1 MVLRNL
7 TILGVLASAA
17 LLCACGSKTAC
28 FAMSDEDATAKVI
41 AEYGKLSAAEKG
53 DPQQMQFST
62 TRVVGVSRNRSDK
75 GDGKGL
81 TQVWFTQ
88 DDHTLTVA
96 TLTEDCQLQFR
107 PGLAAD
113 AVKQAAIPVHAPNF

>member
-1 MVLRNL
+1 LRNTL
-7 TILGVLASAA
+7 ILCAA
-17 LLCACGSKTAC
+17 AVALSACGSKTAC

-41 AEYGKLSAAEKG
+41 AEYAKLPAAEKG
-53 DPQQMQFST
+53 DPGQMQFSM
-62 TRVVGVSRNRSDK
+62 TRAVGVGRNRSDK

-81 TQVWFTQ
+81 TQVWFMQ

-113 AVKQAAIPVHAPNF
+113 AVNQAAIPVHKPNF

>member
-1 MVLRNL
+1 LRNL
-7 TILGVLASAA
+7 TILAVLASAA
-17 LLCACGSKTAC
+17 LLTACGSKTAC

-41 AEYGKLSAAEKG
+41 AEYGKLPATEKG
-53 DPQQMQFST
+53 DPKQMQFSA
-62 TRVVGVSRNRSDK
+62 TRVVGVGRNSSNK

-81 TQVWFTQ
+81 TQVWFMQ

-113 AVKQAAIPVHAPNF
+113 AVKQALIPVHQPNF

>member
-1 MVLRNL
+1 MRHLS
-7 TILGVLASAA
+7 ILGVLATAA
-17 LLCACGSKTAC
+17 LLTACGSKTAC
-28 FAMSDEDATAKVI
+28 FAMSDEDATAKVV
-41 AEYGKLSAAEKG
+41 AEYAKLPATEKG
-53 DPQQMQFST
+53 DPQRMQFSP
-62 TRVVGVSRNRSDK
+62 TRVVGVGRNSSTK

-81 TQVWFTQ
+81 TQVWFMQ

-113 AVKQAAIPVHAPNF
+113 AVKQAAIPVHQPNF

>member
-1 MVLRNL
+1 LRKTL
-7 TILGVLASAA
+7 ILAALASAA
-17 LLCACGSKTAC
+17 LVSACGSKTAC
-28 FAMSDEDATAKVI
+28 FAMSDEDATRKVI
-41 AEYGKLSAAEKG
+41 AEYDKLPAAEKG
-53 DPQQMQFST
+53 DPAQMQFSP
-62 TRVVGVSRNRSDK
+62 TRVAGVGRNRSDK

-113 AVKQAAIPVHAPNF
+113 AVKQAAIPVHPPNF

>member
-1 MVLRNL
+1 MRTLV
-7 TILGVLASAA
+7 ILGVAATAA
-17 LLCACGSKTAC
+17 LLAACGSKTAC

-41 AEYGKLSAAEKG
+41 AEYARLPATEKG
-53 DPQQMQFST
+53 DPQQMQFSPA
-62 TRVVGVSRNRSDK
+62 RVVGVGRNRSDK

-81 TQVWFTQ
+81 TQVWFMQ

-96 TLTEDCQLQFR
+96 TLTEDCRLQFR

-113 AVKQAAIPVHAPNF
+113 AIKQAAIPVHQPNF

>member
-1 MVLRNL
+1 MRNVV
-7 TILGVLASAA
+7 ILSAA
-17 LLCACGSKTAC
+17 ALVLSACGSKTAC

-41 AEYGKLSAAEKG
+41 AEYGKLSAAERG
-53 DPQQMQFST
+53 DPRQMQFSPAA
-62 TRVVGVSRNRSDK
+62 RVVGVGRNSSNK

-113 AVKQAAIPVHAPNF
+113 AIKQAAIPAHAPNF